1 MSIDFFWCY
10 ILEQLT
16 KKSAIMMHADIW
28 DENWNGFGN
37 GDTSAS
43 FGMLNIV
50 LYKQRNIQ
58 SNKKTKIFK

>member
-50 LYKQRNIQ
+50 LYKQRNI
-58 SNKKTKIFK
+58 